1 MQLDEDEDDEDDN
14 EEAIEAS
21 TQRATRVIVEKN
33 SKNTQNVCMTFIYS

>member
-21 TQRATRVIVEKN
+21 TQRATRVIAEKN
-33 SKNTQNVCMTFIYS
+33 SKYTQNVCMTSIYS